1 MRPPILIGLVTMCIL
16 SSQAFAVQPRCGHD
30 AFGNIVCMDRDGV
43 LSSKPAKSNRQ
54 ERSSAPKSGVSETV
68 EENGSR
74 ESGNEADTPAVRCGT
89 DPFGNTVCR

>member
-1 MRPPILIGLVTMCIL
+1 MKLFLILIGLW
-16 SSQAFAVQPRCGHD
+16 SGAAWSVQPRCGHD

-43 LSSKPAKSNRQ
+43 LSTEPAKAKQQ
-54 ERSSAPKSGVSETV
+54 EKSTAQKHGANETA
-68 EENGSR
+68 EEKRLR

>member
-1 MRPPILIGLVTMCIL
+1 MRLSMLLFLITTMPL
-16 SSQAFAVQPRCGHD
+16 PALAVQPRCGND

-43 LSSKPAKSNRQ
+43 LSTKPVKAKPNQQGQAIKSKPGAGEKA
-54 ERSSAPKSGVSETV
+54 EEVRSG
-68 EENGSR
+68 

>member
-1 MRPPILIGLVTMCIL
+1 MRWFLIAVGLWSV
-16 SSQAFAVQPRCGHD
+16 SVWAVQPRCGHD

-43 LSSKPAKSNRQ
+43 LSTQPAKTKTQ
-54 ERSSAPKSGVSETV
+54 EKAKTPQSGVRETA
-68 EENGSR
+68 EEKGSG